1 MTRPIVTAAEKKA
14 NATRYCTSPRRHH
27 AVVLK
32 THRKRDFD
40 FLVKTH
46 MKTMKQGRDKAV
58 ANANKILDGPNASF
72 YVPQPSTPPY
82 CGYSCTSPRY
92 P

>member
-14 NATRYCTSPRRHH
+14 NATSYCTSPRRHR

-32 THRKRDFD
+32 THHKRDFD

-46 MKTMKQGRDKAV
+46 MKTMKQGRDKAG
-58 ANANKILDGPNASF
+58 ANANKILDGLYS
-72 YVPQPSTPPY
+72 QPSMLPCY
-82 CGYSCTSPRY
+82 GYSCTSPR
-92 P
+92 PLPWL